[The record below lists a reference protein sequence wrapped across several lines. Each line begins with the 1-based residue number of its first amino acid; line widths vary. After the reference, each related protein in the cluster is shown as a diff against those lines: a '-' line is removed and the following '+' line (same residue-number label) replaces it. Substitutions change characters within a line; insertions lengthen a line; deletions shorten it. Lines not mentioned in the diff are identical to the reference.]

1 MTAREL
7 FENVLPQILRDDPAR
22 AEKLGDT
29 ICFDL
34 LGEGGGTWIV
44 DAVSKPPRVTN
55 LGMSAC
61 SCTVRAQVVDFQAML
76 EEPKTAL
83 ALFQQGKIQ
92 VTGDTAV
99 ATRFHLLLAP
109 GRGPDLVKRRSNR

>member
-22 AEKLGDT
+22 AKKLGDT
-29 ICFDL
+29 ICFEL
-34 LGEGGGTWIV
+34 VGEGGGTWIV

-55 LGMSAC
+55 LGKSAC

-76 EEPKTAL
+76 EEPKAAL
-83 ALFQQGKIQ
+83 SLFQLGKIK
-92 VTGDTAV
+92 VTGNTAV
-99 ATRFHLLLAP
+99 ATRFHLLF
-109 GRGPDLVKRRSNR
+109 

>member
-1 MTAREL
+1 VWL
-7 FENVLPQILRDDPAR
+7 
-22 AEKLGDT
+22 
-29 ICFDL
+29 
-34 LGEGGGTWIV
+34 
-44 DAVSKPPRVTN
+44 DAKPPRVTS

-76 EEPKTAL
+76 EEPKVAL
-83 ALFQQGKIQ
+83 SLFQQGKIQ

-109 GRGPDLVKRRSNR
+109 LAESVAEPAVLGGHEGARLRQ